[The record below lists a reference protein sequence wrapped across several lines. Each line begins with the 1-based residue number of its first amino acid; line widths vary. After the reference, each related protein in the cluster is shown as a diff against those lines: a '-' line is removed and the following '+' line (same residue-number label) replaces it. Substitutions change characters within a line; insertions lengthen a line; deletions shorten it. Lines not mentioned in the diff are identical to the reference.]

1 MKDSVVR
8 NLEVSTPSLFG
19 EAEDRRQRVKLGGWS
34 LLGLVTCLVLV
45 RVSALI
51 LGEVFGMFVGV
62 PSMPVARE
70 GELDD
75 QQRQEGV
82 LSSIAS
88 EKVSYSFYAN
98 VKSNVFPQRYP
109 ASIPSSI
116 LVRLLIVCDDARRGR
131 IDV

>member
-1 MKDSVVR
+1 M
-8 NLEVSTPSLFG
+8 
-19 EAEDRRQRVKLGGWS
+19 
-34 LLGLVTCLVLV
+34 LGLVTCLVLV

-88 EKVSYSFYAN
+88 EKVRDSFDAN

>member
-1 MKDSVVR
+1 M
-8 NLEVSTPSLFG
+8 
-19 EAEDRRQRVKLGGWS
+19 
-34 LLGLVTCLVLV
+34 LGLVACLALV

-70 GELDD
+70 GELEE
-75 QQRQEGV
+75 QQRQGRV

-88 EKVSYSFYAN
+88 GKVRDSLHAK

-109 ASIPSSI
+109 ASKC
-116 LVRLLIVCDDARRGR
+116 LYTEY
-131 IDV
+131 